1 MSEKKNIWL
10 VEDDDIFVFGIQRI
24 IKKLNTNINIKSF
37 SNGKFAIDALTDC
50 INHMQ
55 EIPDII
61 LLDIYMP
68 VMDGWEFL
76 DEYRMLSF
84 DKSSIRIYM
93 LTSSDN
99 DNDLIESKN
108 YAEISDYFIKP
119 LEEDILERI
128 IM

>member
-1 MSEKKNIWL
+1 
-10 VEDDDIFVFGIQRI
+10 
-24 IKKLNTNINIKSF
+24 
-37 SNGKFAIDALTDC
+37 
-50 INHMQ
+50 MQ